1 MQDRLKE
8 KSLVRWA
15 IKWHSKNKLDGITEH
30 FIFAKCVPKFFLRR
44 KIARRY
50 ANEKY
55 GYIKTRKDLR
65 EEPHGWRFP
74 RAVKVR
80 ITIEEI

>member
-1 MQDRLKE
+1 MAKRK

-15 IKWHSKNKLDGITEH
+15 LKWHSKNKADGINEH
-30 FIFAKCVPKFFLRR
+30 IIFDNCLPKFFLRR
-44 KIARRY
+44 KVARMY

-74 RAVKVR
+74 RTIKVR
-80 ITIEEI
+80 ITLEEI